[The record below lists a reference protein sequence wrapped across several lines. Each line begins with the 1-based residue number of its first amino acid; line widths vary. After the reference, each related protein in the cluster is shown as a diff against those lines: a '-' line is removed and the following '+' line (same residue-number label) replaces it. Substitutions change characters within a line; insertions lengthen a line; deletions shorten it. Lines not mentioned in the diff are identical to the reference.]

1 MLLYALISDDVQAVV
16 DFYPTR
22 AEAEADLLDCL
33 SDVPEWWDVLRVQ
46 AFEIETSAN
55 RNARASVCASRT

>member
-1 MLLYALISDDVQAVV
+1 LLYALISDEIQAVV

-33 SDVPEWWDVLRVQ
+33 GDVPEWCDVLRVA
-46 AFEIETSAN
+46 AFEIETSPN
-55 RNARASVCASRT
+55 

>member
-1 MLLYALISDDVQAVV
+1 MLLYALISDEIQAVV

-33 SDVPEWWDVLRVQ
+33 SDVPEWWDVLRVE

-55 RNARASVCASRT
+55 